1 MSNENENS
9 KDSKKIKKKEPLFPP
24 MKKIEKAKEDILVVN
39 DTIFPSVG
47 KIGLSNKIT
56 YIGHPKP
63 VIKLVLIKTLIY
75 PNHLCSLSIDGKIKL
90 WSIEEND
97 IKCVKCIDTNFETRD
112 MIRGNNNDIIVC
124 GEEIIIINLETEEKI
139 IIKEKKPFKFVE
151 FNLLAKINYDVGVCT
166 SLNDYYL
173 LFDLNKGKIIKQIE
187 MNKTHFICQ
196 MEKNQKIKMKEEE
209 EEEKKKEEE
218 KTIYDDYN
226 ENDKKK
232 KEEKKIVRDLGSGKC
247 EIYEDGHKGHVL
259 ALLGINTEENK
270 DSIISG
276 GEDKLIKIINI
287 NQERKVINLN
297 GHSNAIKSLVLDK
310 TNQYLFSGSF
320 DYTIKKWDLNKK
332 ECVGTMEYN
341 NAYQNILLSLD
352 NDFLLSIGINSKITV
367 WNENCVF
374 VKIYKYTHSS
384 IKSGEIIS
392 YEKEFNKTK
401 FVFGD
406 EKGNIF
412 IKQFIIGESYINK
425 YKDFMEKQQ
434 KENEDKLNKP
444 KKNKKS
450 FVKSMIKLNFKDK
463 EMDKNFNFKEIT
475 NETQNTEN

>member
-47 KIGLSNKIT
+47 KIGLNNKIT

-63 VIKLVLIKTLIY
+63 VIKLVLIKTLKY

-209 EEEKKKEEE
+209 EKKKEEE

-259 ALLGINTEENK
+259 VLLGINTEENK

-310 TNQYLFSGSF
+310 TNQNLFSGSF
-320 DYTIKKWDLNKK
+320 DYTIKKWDLNTK
-332 ECVGTMEYN
+332 ECVVTMEYN

>member
-1 MSNENENS
+1 
-9 KDSKKIKKKEPLFPP
+9 

-63 VIKLVLIKTLIY
+63 VIKLVLIKTLKY

-259 ALLGINTEENK
+259 VLLGINTEENK

-310 TNQYLFSGSF
+310 TNQFLFSGSF

-352 NDFLLSIGINSKITV
+352 NDFLLSIGINSKITI

-444 KKNKKS
+444 RKNKKS

>member
-63 VIKLVLIKTLIY
+63 VIKLVLIKTLKY

-209 EEEKKKEEE
+209 EKKKEEE

-259 ALLGINTEENK
+259 VLLGINTEENK

-320 DYTIKKWDLNKK
+320 DYTIKKWDLNTK
-332 ECVGTMEYN
+332 ECVVTMEYN

-367 WNENCVF
+367 WNEKCVF

>member
-1 MSNENENS
+1 M
-9 KDSKKIKKKEPLFPP
+9 
-24 MKKIEKAKEDILVVN
+24 
-39 DTIFPSVG
+39 
-47 KIGLSNKIT
+47 
-56 YIGHPKP
+56 
-63 VIKLVLIKTLIY
+63 
-75 PNHLCSLSIDGKIKL
+75 
-90 WSIEEND
+90 
-97 IKCVKCIDTNFETRD
+97 R
-112 MIRGNNNDIIVC
+112 
-124 GEEIIIINLETEEKI
+124 
-139 IIKEKKPFKFVE
+139 
-151 FNLLAKINYDVGVCT
+151 
-166 SLNDYYL
+166 
-173 LFDLNKGKIIKQIE
+173 
-187 MNKTHFICQ
+187 
-196 MEKNQKIKMKEEE
+196 
-209 EEEKKKEEE
+209 
-218 KTIYDDYN
+218 
-226 ENDKKK
+226 
-232 KEEKKIVRDLGSGKC
+232 
-247 EIYEDGHKGHVL
+247 
-259 ALLGINTEENK
+259 
-270 DSIISG
+270 
-276 GEDKLIKIINI
+276 
-287 NQERKVINLN
+287 
-297 GHSNAIKSLVLDK
+297 LDK